1 MFYHGIYKMSL
12 NRGESHINSPE
23 WLKNQKA
30 TINSK
35 NHDDKCFKYALIVA
49 LNYAQIKSYPE
60 RILKIKPFV
69 NQYN

>member
-1 MFYHGIYKMSL
+1 MSL
-12 NRGESHINSPE
+12 NRGESYINSPE

-35 NHDDKCFKYALIVA
+35 NHDDKCVKYALIVA
-49 LNYAQIKSYPE
+49 LNYAQIKSDPE
-60 RILKIKPFV
+60 GILKIKPFV

>member
-1 MFYHGIYKMSL
+1 MSL
-12 NRGESHINSPE
+12 NRGESYINSPE

-35 NHDDKCFKYALIVA
+35 NHDDKCVKYALIVA
-49 LNYAQIKSYPE
+49 LNYAQIKSHPE
-60 RILKIKPFV
+60 GILKIKPFV